1 MEFSHVTRNLGFN
14 LSGLETDQLM
24 TTVAI
29 NELRKFMEITDDRFV
44 S

>member
-1 MEFSHVTRNLGFN
+1 MTRNLGFN
-14 LSGLETDQLM
+14 LSGLETDRLM

-29 NELRKFMEITDDRFV
+29 NELGKFMEITDDRFV